1 MTVTETTFIT
11 KLGAQRYFDLKILR
25 AHINR
30 RGDGR
35 SNEMVIAGIILCMR
49 PGSDEQVCIVTSS
62 FAGRAD
68 ARDDPSHHLSWLL
81 ADL

>member
-11 KLGAQRYFDLKILR
+11 ELGARRYFDHKILR
-25 AHINR
+25 AHINC

-49 PGSDEQVCIVTSS
+49 PGSDEQVCVVTSS
-62 FAGRAD
+62 FVGRAD
-68 ARDDPSHHLSWLL
+68 AQGDPSHHLFWLL